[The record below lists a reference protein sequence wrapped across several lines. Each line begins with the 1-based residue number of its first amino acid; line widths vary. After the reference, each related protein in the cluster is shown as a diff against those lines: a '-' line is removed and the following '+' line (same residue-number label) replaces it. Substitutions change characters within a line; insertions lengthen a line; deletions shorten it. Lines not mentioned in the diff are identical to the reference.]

1 MRDILILV
9 QTISGYFALFSCA
22 LFAGAATYVSLV
34 ERPAIAKG
42 GGHLANAY
50 LLFSQPRPTI
60 FQTSFAA
67 IGGLGGILAGLAGSN
82 PWWVAGGVILSS
94 AAMFNLWIIAPQSRS
109 LKFDEDGFDP
119 DLDQKLGRLSKLYGL
134 QSIAGLGVLFIYIVK
149 T

>member
-1 MRDILILV
+1 MREILILV
-9 QTISGYFALFSCA
+9 ETISGYFALFSCA

-42 GGHLANAY
+42 GGHLASAY

-67 IGGLGGILAGLAGSN
+67 IGGLGGILAGWASSN
-82 PWWVAGGVILSS
+82 PWWAAGGIILSG
-94 AAMFNLWIIAPQSRS
+94 AALFNLWIIAPQARN
-109 LKFDEDGFDP
+109 LQFDRDGFDP
-119 DLDQKLGRLSKLYGL
+119 DLDEKLNRLSRLYGL
-134 QSIAGLGVLFIYIVK
+134 QSIAGLGALFIYIVK